1 MCPSARRQRL
11 AFGFTHWVSVHDR
24 HKAAPVLGVRGNQE
38 VVLPDLGFIR
48 KLKSPQVARN
58 ATQE

>member
-38 VVLPDLGFIR
+38 VVLPDLVPRRISFDV
-48 KLKSPQVARN
+48 S
-58 ATQE
+58 

>member
-24 HKAAPVLGVRGNQE
+24 RKAAPVLGLRGNQE
-38 VVLPDLGFIR
+38 VVLPDLGSVLLSIGER
-48 KLKSPQVARN
+48 QL
-58 ATQE
+58 